1 MNKKLSKS
9 IVLLIAVVALL
20 AIAVGGTMAYLITST
35 APVTNTFTPASIGT
49 DVTDEMDGNV
59 KKNVKITNKS
69 NIPVYMRV
77 AVVANWYEGDGS
89 DKKIVAP
96 WADFDNLG
104 VDASK
109 WTRIGEYYYYTSTVG
124 ANEPVTL
131 FNSYE
136 AKDGPVGAHLEM
148 DIIAQ
153 VIQAEP
159 STAVEQAWGVTVGS
173 DGKISKNN

>member
-1 MNKKLSKS
+1 MNKKLSKT

-20 AIAVGGTMAYLITST
+20 AVAVGGTVAYLITST
-35 APVTNTFTPASIGT
+35 APVTNTFTPASIST
-49 DVTDEMDGNV
+49 EVTDEVDGNV

-77 AVVANWYEGDGS
+77 AVVANWYKGEGS

-96 WADFDNLG
+96 WNNTIAVRRDWILG
-104 VDASK
+104 SD
-109 WTRIGEYYYYTSTVG
+109 GYYYYTKVVAAG
-124 ANEPVTL
+124 GEVTL
-131 FNSYE
+131 FDSYT
-136 AKDGPVGAHLEM
+136 ATGGPEGAHLEM

-159 STAVEQAWGVTVGS
+159 TTAVQEAWGFVPGS
-173 DGKISKNN
+173 N